1 MTDFCICILAHNE
14 QKHIAATIRAYAEQ
28 CLGLHGAIKVYA
40 NGCTDQT
47 VDIVQS
53 LVSEIPN
60 LSLRIID
67 EASKSKAWNTA
78 FHENGCPILI
88 YSDGDV
94 YPEKGAVT
102 ALLSLLQQEALGP
115 VLVGC
120 SFWPNWNKASWEQR
134 LTGFLQIP
142 LNQNF
147 LTGQLYTVKR
157 SELKVLLCEHSLSGL
172 PDGLVGEDCFLQYLV
187 PRDKF
192 WVIKNK
198 VYYDPPTFAD
208 YFRYLARLQWQEE
221 QISKHY
227 GGIVQSVTINT
238 LRRFKEKIFS
248 TQSVFHF
255 VGLCSAPL
263 RFLVKALFRKQVAEA
278 KDTLGRATVDGSSI
292 LSQASR
298 SQSTK

>member
-1 MTDFCICILAHNE
+1 
-14 QKHIAATIRAYAEQ
+14 
-28 CLGLHGAIKVYA
+28 VYA

-78 FHENGCPILI
+78 FQENSCPILI

-94 YPEKGAVT
+94 YPEKGAVN
-102 ALLSLLQQEALGP
+102 ALCSQLQNESRSA
-115 VLVGC
+115 VLVC
-120 SFWPNWNKASWEQR
+120 CTLWPNWRESSWEQR
-134 LTGFLQIP
+134 VTGFVQIP
-142 LNQNF
+142 LKQDF
-147 LTGQLYTVKR
+147 LTGALYAVGRT
-157 SELKVLLCEHSLSGL
+157 ELMRLLREHSLSGL